1 MKLAGRRGSR
11 RGFATAT
18 FVDEVKQ
25 LRAHL
30 ADAGRDPASFPIG
43 KRVYIAVDRDRARA
57 AKRLAEWFGAFY
69 GKPGPADEISAFGDV
84 DACVEGLHAI
94 IAGGARCPPAQSG
107 VR

>member
-1 MKLAGRRGSR
+1 M
-11 RGFATAT
+11 
-18 FVDEVKQ
+18 KQ

-69 GKPGPADEISAFGDV
+69 GNPVADEISAFGDV

-94 IAGGARCPPAQSG
+94 IAGGARCPLLNPVFDELEHPEHFAAEI
-107 VR
+107 VPHL